1 MLYSTP
7 STRGFNEANRSTA
20 PELSQS
26 GSTIASIA
34 FTNRKSAEKDIN
46 FELSIT
52 DMQDL
57 NSQANYEAYLR
68 HTGEVPDMEDTLNYS
83 DTFESCG
90 LTGGLTGGLAG
101 SLAAGA
107 SGKNDERAIK
117 AAGYY
122 DLSTVDEAGSLSE
135 CSERQE
141 LTQVVDLYKNQIER
155 TIRQGMET
163 ATPPCD
169 PTDRVIVA
177 DKKSAMRKKCVDQM
191 GENNF
196 EEVYDF
202 LSKARIRDIPDDVIR
217 DQALKRWGK
226 AANNYCLLVDQL
238 LFIERY

>member
-7 STRGFNEANRSTA
+7 STRAINEPYRNPA
-20 PELSQS
+20 PDLSQS

-46 FELSIT
+46 FELSVT

-68 HTGEVPDMEDTLNYS
+68 YSGEVPDMEDTLNYS

-90 LTGGLTGGLAG
+90 LSGGLVAG
-101 SLAAGA
+101 VKA
-107 SGKNDERAIK
+107 SNDERSIK
-117 AAGYY
+117 AAGFY

-155 TIRQGMET
+155 TMRQDVET
-163 ATPPCD
+163 VNSPCD
-169 PTDRVIVA
+169 PTDRIIA
-177 DKKSAMRKKCVDQM
+177 GDKKSAMRKKCMDQM
-191 GENNF
+191 GQSNF
-196 EEVYDF
+196 EQVYDF
-202 LSKARIRDIPDDVIR
+202 LSKARSRDTPDDVIR
-217 DQALKRWGK
+217 EQALKRWGK
-226 AANNYCLLVDQL
+226 SANNYCLLVDQL
-238 LFIERY
+238 IFIEKY

>member
-7 STRGFNEANRSTA
+7 STRGLNEPARSTA
-20 PELSQS
+20 PEFSQS

-34 FTNRKSAEKDIN
+34 FTNRKSTEKDIN
-46 FELSIT
+46 FELSMT

-68 HTGEVPDMEDTLNYS
+68 YTGEAPEMEDTLNYS

-90 LTGGLTGGLAG
+90 LTGGLAG
-101 SLAAGA
+101 SLGTGGA
-107 SGKNDERAIK
+107 RNDERAIK

-122 DLSTVDEAGSLSE
+122 DLSTVNEAGSLSE

-155 TIRQGMET
+155 TMRQDVET
-163 ATPPCD
+163 VNSPCD
-169 PTDRVIVA
+169 PTDRVIVG
-177 DKKSAMRKKCVDQM
+177 DKKSAMRKKCMDQM
-191 GENNF
+191 GESNF
-196 EEVYDF
+196 EQVYEF
-202 LSKARIRDIPDDVIR
+202 LSTARSRDIPDDVIR
-217 DQALKRWGK
+217 EQALKRWGK

-238 LFIERY
+238 IFIERY